1 VDSQNKLLI
10 VEDDDLTL
18 RFFQIFLGKFFDLTC
33 CKSANEFYENI
44 NKQQYDLLIMDLSL
58 RGSKDGLELTR
69 ELRMMKNYEKTP
81 VFAVTANAL
90 KRDEDAA
97 YKAGVSRFLR
107 KPIDNKVLLQELKNA
122 LNISN

>member
-1 VDSQNKLLI
+1 VEDQKKLLI

-18 RFFQIFLGKFFDLTC
+18 KFFQIYLGKYFEITC
-33 CKSANEFYENI
+33 CKSAEEFYAKI
-44 NKQQYDLLIMDLSL
+44 DKQQYDLLIMDLSL
-58 RGSKDGLELTR
+58 RGSKDGLVLTR
-69 ELRMMKNYEKTP
+69 ELRQMKNYENTP

-107 KPIDNKVLLQELKNA
+107 KPIDNKVLLEEIKSA
-122 LNISN
+122 LNINS

>member
-1 VDSQNKLLI
+1 VDSPKKLLI

-18 RFFQIFLGKFFDLTC
+18 KFFQIYLGKYFEITC
-33 CKSANEFYENI
+33 CKSSEEFYENI

-58 RGSKDGLELTR
+58 RGSKDGLELTK
-69 ELRMMKNYEKTP
+69 ELRTMKNYEKTP
-81 VFAVTANAL
+81 IFAVTANAL

-107 KPIDNKVLLQELKNA
+107 KPIDNKILLEELKNA
-122 LNISN
+122 LN

>member
-1 VDSQNKLLI
+1 MEDFKKLLI

-18 RFFQIFLGKFFDLTC
+18 KFFQIYLGKYFNITC
-33 CKSANEFYENI
+33 CKSAEEFYENI

-69 ELRMMKNYEKTP
+69 ELRLMKNYETIP

-107 KPIDNKVLLQELKNA
+107 KPIDNKVLLEEIKSA
-122 LNISN
+122 LNVD